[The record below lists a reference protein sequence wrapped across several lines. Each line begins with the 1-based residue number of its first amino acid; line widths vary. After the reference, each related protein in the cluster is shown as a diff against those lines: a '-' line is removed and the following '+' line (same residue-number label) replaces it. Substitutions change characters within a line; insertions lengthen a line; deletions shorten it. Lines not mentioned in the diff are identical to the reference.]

1 MKTYNNNFYYNEFF
15 RFGQQSYNFNLMDFP
30 LPEND
35 VVYTI
40 KKVMEG
46 LDFSKL
52 LSKYKQ
58 RGRKAYNPIMMFALI
73 CYANARGIRSID
85 KIVEACERDLGFIW
99 LTQGQKPKRD
109 VFYKFKNDYAT
120 NDILD
125 DLHYQFMKRL
135 KEEGLITLEVL
146 YVDGTKIEAN
156 ANRYTFVWRGRL
168 NNSLV
173 SLLDNI
179 QELYERYNKLIIDA
193 RYDVKYEILK
203 EEMFVI
209 EGIEKV
215 KRVVLENKKRKRLN
229 KKKLPHDIHL
239 KIDNIGLDSI
249 MRVKAILR
257 KISEKEGIEF
267 VYGKGK
273 KQTELQRIYELFTEY
288 GLKLR
293 EYKDN
298 FEIMGEDRNSYS
310 KTDKDATFMRMKDD
324 HMMNGQLKPAYNY
337 QLGVENYIITS
348 IYLSNDRTDYNTLIP
363 LISKHELMTDVDLL
377 KVIADS
383 GYCSEKNLKF
393 CIENNIRPFIK
404 LQEHEKMKTKKYY
417 QDIGKHYNMKE
428 IKRIENLLI
437 KQLVISKVLNKNLS
451 TMNVLVVKAV
461 H

>member
-193 RYDVKYEILK
+193 RYDVKYGILK

-348 IYLSNDRTDYNTLIP
+348 IYLSNELIII
-363 LISKHELMTDVDLL
+363 L
-377 KVIADS
+377 
-383 GYCSEKNLKF
+383 
-393 CIENNIRPFIK
+393 
-404 LQEHEKMKTKKYY
+404 
-417 QDIGKHYNMKE
+417 
-428 IKRIENLLI
+428 
-437 KQLVISKVLNKNLS
+437 
-451 TMNVLVVKAV
+451 
-461 H
+461 